1 MDYIQPKKN
10 ELIDMCISSLEPLYF
25 AKLMYLLFN
34 KTYICTHINKNRW
47 YSYNG
52 SFLLSVRWE
61 YDEGGRT
68 LRMKISKEIRNIF
81 VNVKREYSDIIYE
94 YDINNDDDKNNVFI
108 NDLKKKI
115 KIIDKIIKKLANTY
129 FKDSIMKHCKKLFHS
144 NMLTIKLK
152 RKLVNMHNPD
162 IVNLILMY
170 IDSNYKYLKNFTIS
184 PSEGKVTNFKYK
196 NDI

>member
-34 KTYICTHINKNRW
+34 KNYICTHVNKNRW

-52 SFLLSVRWE
+52 SFLLSARWE

-115 KIIDKIIKKLANTY
+115 KTIDKIVKKLANTY
-129 FKDSIMKHCKKLFHS
+129 FKDSIMKHCKKLFYN
-144 NMLTIKLK
+144 NMLIIKLK
-152 RKLVNMHNPD
+152 RKLVNMNNPD
-162 IVNLILMY
+162 IVNLILSY
-170 IDSNYKYLKNFTIS
+170 VDCNYKYLKHFCKT
-184 PSEGKVTNFKYK
+184 
-196 NDI
+196 